1 MATFHTNG
9 RIISNTTPSSYKAD
23 SPPPEQPAPSSKN
36 NKVRAT
42 FASKIVSKDKSSV
55 ANKAS
60 SSEPA
65 VLRINQVSEVQ
76 NLKTAQ
82 QPAQKKNNVALAV
95 FMKPAE
101 DKELKCTDQLN
112 QQIHPENLCLVCT
125 SDRWGSRWKHKNEI
139 EGTECGKWV
148 YVPPGKWQGGPFAP
162 PGASCEFQ
170 RTPLP
175 PCWTCDNV
183 RGKYFSCKDCEDCV
197 ENGINPFTGKQ
208 EYKCQN
214 ICLDNKRCTDNGCVK
229 FCGDSSDCSWQE
241 CETCNDGMCKPSCG
255 SGSKCIEG
263 NCESGCFKPTCDPL
277 KCETCEYKNG
287 VYGCS
292 SPPTTNSRGETLVC
306 CDGSLVVAD
315 YEDCYTF
322 QDCDHQQV
330 PICPPGTEC
339 YGGANTNSG
348 RQCRD
353 IGCRFD
359 SECNPDCCEQ
369 CVKVT
374 SQQGDGYPLNMC
386 VPCGRSPG
394 TTCFNGQCVPDA
406 SIMESIKRALNCT
419 SKCQSLKYKDTPE
432 CSNNIALCSA
442 KVSCYT
448 CKDNCAE
455 ATTLYKKNLVCTGT
469 GECKDPYDI
478 QITSLS
484 SDLLP

>member
-9 RIISNTTPSSYKAD
+9 RIISNPPLVSHKAD
-23 SPPPEQPAPSSKN
+23 PQSSAQSSSSSNN
-36 NKVRAT
+36 NKIRT
-42 FASKIVSKDKSSV
+42 TYASQIVSKDKSSV
-55 ANKAS
+55 TNQAS
-60 SSEPA
+60 SSEPS

-95 FMKPAE
+95 FMKPAK

-112 QQIHPENLCLVCT
+112 QQIHPENPCLVCT

-139 EGTECGKWV
+139 EDTECGKWV
-148 YVPPGKWQGGPFAP
+148 YVPP
-162 PGASCEFQ
+162 ASCEFQ

-175 PCWTCDNV
+175 PCWSCDKI
-183 RGKYFSCKDCEDCV
+183 RGKYFSCEDCEDCV

-208 EYKCQN
+208 EYQCKD
-214 ICLDNKRCTDNGCVK
+214 ICLDNKTCTDNGCVK
-229 FCGDSSDCSWQE
+229 FCVDSSDCSWQE
-241 CETCNDGMCKPSCG
+241 CETCNDANICKPSCG

-292 SPPTTNSRGETLVC
+292 SPPTSNSRGERLVC
-306 CDGSLVVAD
+306 CDGSLVVAE

-322 QDCDHQQV
+322 QDCDNRQV

-359 SECNPDCCEQ
+359 SDCNPLCCEQ
-369 CVKVT
+369 CTKVT
-374 SQQGDGYPLNMC
+374 SQEDGSYTNMC
-386 VPCGRSPG
+386 LPCGAGSIYSRSPG
-394 TTCFNGQCVPDA
+394 TSCFNGQCVPDA
-406 SIMESIKRALNCT
+406 SIMESIKRALNCI

-432 CSNNIALCSA
+432 CSDNIALCSA

-448 CKDNCAE
+448 CNDDCAE
-455 ATTLYKKNLVCTGT
+455 ASILYKKKLVCTGT
-469 GECKDPYDI
+469 GECKDPYEI
-478 QITSLS
+478 KVTSLS
-484 SDLLP
+484 LDIIP